1 MLRFLAVLIAIL
13 AIPPVAAADSTA
25 TECDQLAANP
35 PDPDRVT
42 TGVPRSEV
50 DLKAAITACKS
61 ALTASP
67 DTARFAY
74 QLGRV
79 YFYGGDMPNA
89 LKYIEQAAGQGYR
102 QAEFVMGALTDNR
115 REGVPADICSV
126 EDYWYKSASKGHLH
140 ARVAYVRHVTK
151 GRFDTCNVQATA
163 AQLTSLIDIPVS
175 GSASYFLRLL
185 VEDLNED
192 VAAYVQRQQK

>member
-1 MLRFLAVLIAIL
+1 MKADAALIARVFLALPL
-13 AIPPVAAADSTA
+13 AARAEV